1 MDIGLAKCWP
11 CTHFLAQGGQ
21 TFGKCP
27 MFETSA
33 KIDHDAIMREAR
45 DMRAKAML
53 ELMQAVVSFFRRKP
67 VGSAAKA

>member
-1 MDIGLAKCWP
+1 
-11 CTHFLAQGGQ
+11 
-21 TFGKCP
+21 

-53 ELMQAVVSFFRRKP
+53 ELMQTVVSFFRRKP
-67 VGSAAKA
+67 AGSVAKA